1 MTSRVTN
8 AVIEQ
13 DRRRRGGGGRA
24 PMTSRPTSAVAEG
37 VENVY
42 AAAQTWV
49 DRALRDDDSLFT
61 PGTPIWKLD
70 GLRELRSRFLDRPD
84 QGPDNF
90 FAKLRDQLQGSPPVV
105 YQLMAEVLYVH
116 FLIISKNQM
125 RGDTKRSKIDGVLSW
140 GAPISTVPD
149 TAAKGLTPGIAGNQA
164 LNRYRPQQV
173 GLIIEFAE
181 QWKEAPPAD
190 RQPSLEDPWAFKEF
204 VNGLHLRSR
213 LLREHPN
220 TVFGQRMALLHL
232 VHPDTFERIL
242 SVKDRRTI
250 LDRYAHLVT
259 EETADEDRKFQQIRN
274 SLEAKHGEDFDHY
287 EFEPGGGEDAPVEN
301 DLPGGA
307 GDRLETDLTG
317 LARKLLLT
325 EPSDF
330 LHRIEKLLADK
341 RQVIFQGPP
350 GTGKTF
356 VAQELAQ
363 CLAGPDG
370 SVTLVQMHPSYA
382 YEDFVQGI
390 RPSLKNGQPGF
401 DLRDGPLLQAAKQ
414 AREKQAAKHFL
425 IIDEIN
431 RGNVAKVFG
440 ELYFLLEYR
449 DREIRLQYQSGS
461 KKDFSLPR
469 NLYFIGTMNTA
480 DRSIAL
486 VDLALRRRFYFV
498 EFHPDAEPIRG
509 LLRRWL
515 AKNVARMGWVAD
527 VVDRANEH
535 LSENRHAAIGP
546 SHFMKP
552 SLDDEAVER
561 IWTHSVIPY
570 VEEYL
575 FGQDDRLGAF
585 ALDALRT
592 SGGPGTPRADGEL
605 PDEYGAP
612 AQDDSGDA
620 EPAGR

>member
-1 MTSRVTN
+1 MTSRLTN
-8 AVIEQ
+8 AV
-13 DRRRRGGGGRA
+13 
-24 PMTSRPTSAVAEG
+24 SEG
-37 VENVY
+37 VEKVY
-42 AAAQTWV
+42 AAAEMWV
-49 DRALRDDDSLFT
+49 DRALRADDSLFT
-61 PGTPIWKLD
+61 PGAPIWQLR
-70 GLRELRSRFLDRPD
+70 GLRELRTRFLERPD
-84 QGPDNF
+84 EWDSKF
-90 FAKLRDQLQGSPPVV
+90 LEKLRPQLEGSPPEV
-105 YQLMAEVLYVH
+105 YQLMAEVLYTH
-116 FLIISKNQM
+116 FLIIGPKTM
-125 RGDTKRSKIDGVLSW
+125 KGETKRRQINDVLSW
-140 GAPISTVPD
+140 GAPITAVPE
-149 TAAKGLTPGIAGNQA
+149 ALAGGLTPGIAGNHM
-164 LNRYRPQQV
+164 LLLYRARQV
-173 GLIIEFAE
+173 GFVIEFAE
-181 QWKEAPPAD
+181 QWKEAS
-190 RQPSLEDPWAFKEF
+190 RQEREGRLDDPWAFGEF
-204 VNGLHLRSR
+204 VKEVELRSQ
-213 LLREHPN
+213 LLRGHPDR
-220 TVFGQRMALLHL
+220 VFAQRMAVRHL

-242 SVKDRRTI
+242 SSGQYEEFVND
-250 LDRYAHLVT
+250 YAHLVT
-259 EETADEDRKFQQIRN
+259 EGTTDPDRKLQQIR
-274 SLEAKHGEDFDHY
+274 SAFEAEHGEDFDFYKHRADD
-287 EFEPGGGEDAPVEN
+287 EAPGED
-301 DLPGGA
+301 DLPEDPTEPQAPGLA
-307 GDRLETDLTG
+307 G
-317 LARKLLLT
+317 LARDLFLT

-382 YEDFVQGI
+382 YEDFVRGI
-390 RPSLKNGQPGF
+390 RPTLQSGQSGF
-401 DLRDGPLLQAAKQ
+401 ELRDGPLLQAAEQ
-414 AREKQAAKHFL
+414 AREKHAAKHFL

-449 DREIRLQYQSGS
+449 DREIRLQYRRDGEL
-461 KKDFSLPR
+461 DFALPR

-498 EFHPDAEPIRG
+498 EFHPDAEPIKG

-515 AKNVARMGWVAD
+515 AECVPDMGWVAD

-535 LSENRHAAIGP
+535 LSEDRHAAIGP

-552 SLDDEAVER
+552 GLDDEAVER

-570 VEEYL
+570 VEECL

-585 ALDALRT
+585 ALDALRK

-605 PDEYGAP
+605 PDDRGAP